1 MTWSRG
7 LVLGVGL
14 TLVVAWAGGCAAEV
28 TFGPAGEPAEPP
40 SARWL
45 AFTIETVTA
54 HERLARL
61 LAEQLSEI
69 GIRASVGVKTW
80 GEVVARARRG
90 EADAVVLGWA
100 GAVVDPLLLAARLD
114 PRGAENF
121 SGYPVGEVGR
131 LLAGLRT
138 RPEAE
143 DRARLAGSVQEILHE
158 DVPWVFGF
166 AYPLFDAAS
175 SRLAGWVPG
184 PGGAVGLSDL
194 RLDEEQVGSGPPAA
208 RVTVALGVGERPSL
222 DPFGPPDPQVAT
234 VLRCLFEP
242 LVELS
247 RDGTLVPVL
256 ADGWELSPSG
266 KRLTVTLRDDVTFH
280 TGHPLRPSDVV
291 FSYRMALEGRLP
303 SGLDVS
309 VQASGPRTVV
319 FRFSVPFPD
328 FLELFG
334 RVPVVPAAYYQAVG
348 PEEFSRRPVG
358 TGPYRLDPE
367 RGAKQLVLCRWDGH
381 RSGSVEG
388 RVEEIVF
395 LSVREPER
403 RLAMLKSGQADL
415 VPALDPAQAAVAR
428 GLPGVVVEQE
438 PGWAFVHLELNNRR
452 APFDHAGVRL
462 ALNLAVDRDALRKVL
477 GPGSVALTTAFH
489 PEAAGSRPD
498 IGTFPRDLARARELL
513 LEAGFLVLEPRG

>member
-1 MTWSRG
+1 MTWPRG
-7 LVLGVGL
+7 LVLAVGV
-14 TLVVAWAGGCAAEV
+14 TLVVAWAGGCAPEV
-28 TFGPAGEPAEPP
+28 TFGPAGEPEEPP

-45 AFTIETVTA
+45 AFAIETVPA
-54 HERLARL
+54 HEKVARL
-61 LAEQLSEI
+61 LAGQLAEI
-69 GIRASVGVKTW
+69 GVRAGVEVKAW
-80 GEVVARARRG
+80 REVVARARRG

-100 GAVVDPLLLAARLD
+100 GAAVDPLLLAARLD
-114 PRGAENF
+114 PRGAESF
-121 SGYPVGEVGR
+121 SGYPAGEIGR

-143 DRARLAGSVQEILHE
+143 DQARLARAAQEILHE

-184 PGGAVGLSDL
+184 PGGAVGLDDL
-194 RLDEEQVGSGPPAA
+194 RLAREEGGPGSPAA
-208 RVTVALGVGERPSL
+208 RVTVAVGIGERLSL

-234 VLRCLFEP
+234 VLRCLFES

-256 ADGWELSPSG
+256 AEGWELSPSG
-266 KRLTVTLRDDVTFH
+266 KRLTVTLREDVVFH

-291 FSYRMALEGRLP
+291 FSYRKALEGRLP
-303 SGLDVS
+303 SGLEVS

-367 RGAKQLVLCRWDGH
+367 RGGRQFVLERWDGH

-388 RVEEIVF
+388 GVEEVVF
-395 LSVREPER
+395 LFVHEPER

-462 ALNLAVDRDALRKVL
+462 ALNLAVDREALLEVL
-477 GPGSVALTTAFH
+477 GPGAVALATAFH
-489 PEAAGSRPD
+489 PEAAGFCPD
-498 IGTFPRDLARARELL
+498 TGAFPRDLAGARELL
-513 LEAGFLVLEPRG
+513 REAGFLVLEPRE